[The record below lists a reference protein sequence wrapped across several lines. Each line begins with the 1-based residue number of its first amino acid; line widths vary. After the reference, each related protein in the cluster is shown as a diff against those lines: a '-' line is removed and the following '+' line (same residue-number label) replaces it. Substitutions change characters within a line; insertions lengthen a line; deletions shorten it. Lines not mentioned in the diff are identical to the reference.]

1 MGSFLET
8 ARQRFGPTRE
18 QRVVGRILRSLRATL
33 GETVLGAELRE
44 GTVRVFVEGDTLR
57 ARSLAPLQV
66 GGYPIVVVPGASLA
80 ASKLP
85 YDTRRHLNDDRVLN
99 ELSMLFQ
106 RGPSPE
112 LLFRIYTVLPN
123 DLTLLTQTQN
133 HAVVRWLAEFP
144 AEVLQT
150 RVSELHRELT
160 MLMQQDNQGA
170 IRNALVRL
178 HHASDALA
186 IADKERYQ
194 VQESTISRQKALAT
208 RCENIAKSL
217 RGRGYGTSAEE
228 MERRAA
234 YHTQLVSDLRKRYKR
249 RPGGLGFVR

>member
-8 ARQRFGPTRE
+8 ARNLYGSSRE
-18 QRVVGRILRSLRATL
+18 QQIVGRILRSMRASL
-33 GETVLGAELRE
+33 GESVLGAELRE
-44 GTVRVFVEGDTLR
+44 GTLRVFVEGDTLR
-57 ARSLAPLQV
+57 ARSIAPLQT
-66 GGYPIVVVPGASLA
+66 GGYPVVVVAGASLGA
-80 ASKLP
+80 EPLP
-85 YDTRRHLNDDRVLN
+85 YQLRRHLNDDRVLN

-112 LLFRIYTVLPN
+112 LLFRLYTVLPD
-123 DLTLLTQTQN
+123 DLTLMTQAQN
-133 HAVVRWLAEFP
+133 HAVVRWLSEFP
-144 AEVLQT
+144 VEVLQT
-150 RVSELHRELT
+150 RVSELHRELG

-186 IADKERYQ
+186 VADRERYQ
-194 VQESTISRQKALAT
+194 IQESTITRHKGLAA

-217 RGRGYGTSAEE
+217 RGRGYGASAEE

-234 YHTQLVSDLRKRYKR
+234 YHTQLVSDLRKRYKKR
-249 RPGGLGFVR
+249 SGGLGTVR